1 MLKQKINYK
10 IYFFKLFIFK
20 NDIVKIDVDL
30 YEKVQYYNI
39 WELKNKENIC

>member
-10 IYFFKLFIFK
+10 IDFFKLFIFQ